1 MNESVVG
8 RGEVKSSKP
17 FALGHHPPSHVQKNF
32 HFQKNVKGGHMA
44 LTAKKKAFA
53 QAKFDGANNKEA
65 AIFAGCSPETASQAG
80 SRMAK
85 DSDVIAQLERLKNVK
100 DVNRDVK
107 PNPKPI
113 VTKNDIDNVGSQADP
128 LKFLEEIWTDPVED
142 MKLRMDAAK
151 AALPYF
157 HGKVADKG
165 KKQSQ
170 EEQAHAAAKGTGR
183 FATRAAR
190 KANYS

>member
-1 MNESVVG
+1 
-8 RGEVKSSKP
+8 
-17 FALGHHPPSHVQKNF
+17 
-32 HFQKNVKGGHMA
+32 MA

-53 QAKFDGANNKEA
+53 QAKHDGANNKEA
-65 AIFAGCSPETASQAG
+65 VIFAGCSPETASQAG

-100 DVNRDVK
+100 DVNSDVK
-107 PNPKPI
+107 PNPKTI
-113 VTKNDIDNVGSQADP
+113 VTKNDIDNVGSQSDP

-165 KKQSQ
+165 KKESKAEEAKKAAQSG
-170 EEQAHAAAKGTGR
+170 KFGTL
-183 FATRAAR
+183 
-190 KANYS
+190 NNQLPS

>member
-1 MNESVVG
+1 
-8 RGEVKSSKP
+8 
-17 FALGHHPPSHVQKNF
+17 
-32 HFQKNVKGGHMA
+32 MA

-80 SRMAK
+80 SRMVK

-100 DVNRDVK
+100 DVNKDVK
-107 PNPKPI
+107 PNSKPI
-113 VTKNDIDNVGSQADP
+113 VTKKDIDNVGSQADP

-165 KKQSQ
+165 KKESKTDEAKKAAQSG
-170 EEQAHAAAKGTGR
+170 KFGTL
-183 FATRAAR
+183 
-190 KANYS
+190 NNQLPS

>member
-1 MNESVVG
+1 
-8 RGEVKSSKP
+8 
-17 FALGHHPPSHVQKNF
+17 
-32 HFQKNVKGGHMA
+32 MA

-53 QAKFDGANNKEA
+53 QAKHDGANNKEA

-85 DSDVIAQLERLKNVK
+85 DPDVLAYIERLANVK
-100 DVNRDVK
+100 DVNSDVK
-107 PNPKPI
+107 PEPKPI
-113 VTKNDIDNVGSQADP
+113 VTKKDIDSAGSRADP

-157 HGKVADKG
+157 HGKVAEKG
-165 KKQSQ
+165 KKETKAEEAKNKTHGGGKFGTLGSQ
-170 EEQAHAAAKGTGR
+170 MR
-183 FATRAAR
+183 
-190 KANYS
+190 S